1 MIFRRIIQQICA
13 FAVISCALA
22 VSSLAHAGRGPSTVE
37 ENARVVKLA
46 LASDIDPIATMSS
59 ADGRWFEKWADEV
72 ADYSFGPD
80 AGSSWFESG
89 AAKGDLARVVRFH
102 HTVSTAA
109 YQVQHAMFDPL
120 RKKEDMEAK
129 TLAGVEGLL
138 RAYETL
144 LVKRPEN
151 RSQAL
156 DEAIVLRDKGGLADF
171 VKKLPGMQRR

>member
-1 MIFRRIIQQICA
+1 MIFHRLIQQICA
-13 FAVISCALA
+13 FTVISCALA
-22 VSSLAHAGRGPSTVE
+22 VPSLAQAGRGPATAE
-37 ENARVVKLA
+37 EKARVVA
-46 LASDIDPIATMSS
+46 LAAVSDKDPLATMSS

-72 ADYSFGPD
+72 ADYAFGPD
-80 AGSSWFESG
+80 AGSMWMESG
-89 AAKGDLARVVRFH
+89 AAKAEMARVVRFH
-102 HTVSTAA
+102 HTLSTAA

-144 LVKRPEN
+144 LAKRPEN

-156 DEAIVLRDKGGLADF
+156 DDAIVLRDKGGLADF
-171 VKKLPGMQRR
+171 VKKFPGMQRR